1 MGKKVSVENEKVYD
15 KIEKNMTHEATIY
28 NNVFHMFTN
37 VSHSI
42 FSAPFR
48 RLQLKTK

>member
-15 KIEKNMTHEATIY
+15 KIEKNMIY